1 MDLPIGSL
9 AYFDG
14 KNLVKGVH
22 YTYKNKLDFA
32 TKQKEII
39 FYQQLAN
46 PENAIKVRLGVR
58 LLENLYG

>member
-32 TKQKEII
+32 TKQKQII
-39 FYQQLAN
+39 FINSWQIQKMLS
-46 PENAIKVRLGVR
+46 RLG
-58 LLENLYG
+58 